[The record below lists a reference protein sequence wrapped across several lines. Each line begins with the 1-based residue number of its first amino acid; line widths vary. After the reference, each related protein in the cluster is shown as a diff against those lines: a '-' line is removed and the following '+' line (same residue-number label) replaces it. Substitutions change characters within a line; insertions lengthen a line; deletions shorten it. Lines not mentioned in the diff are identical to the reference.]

1 MKGFLKAIFVTIL
14 LTVMMIIPASAAE
27 DQAINLGDERYQIMV
42 PGFIETRDMTINGQ
56 NTTVI
61 VIQKPEESSKYRYQF
76 FDVVTTDANA
86 SYIISFVYN
95 MKQEVVGDYVT
106 DLENGRTSFVPY
118 LYDEFDELS
127 KEPIFCKISFTAIG
141 DQTIYDFPIW
151 VLFEDKK

>member
-14 LTVMMIIPASAAE
+14 LTVMMIMPASAAE

-118 LYDEFDELS
+118 LYDDFDELS
-127 KEPIFCKISFTAIG
+127 KEPIYCKISFTGIG
-141 DQTIYDFPIW
+141 DKAIYDFPIW
-151 VLFEDKK
+151 VVFEDKK

>member
-14 LTVMMIIPASAAE
+14 LTGMMIIPASAAE

-61 VIQKPEESSKYRYQF
+61 VVQKPEEISKYRYQF

-86 SYIISFVYN
+86 TYIISFVYN

-106 DLENGRTSFVPY
+106 DLENGRTSYVPY
-118 LYDEFDELS
+118 LYEDFDDLS
-127 KEPIFCKISFTAIG
+127 KEPIYCNISFTGIG
-141 DQTIYDFPIW
+141 DKTIYDFPIW